1 MNKNSDLFIIGN
13 ERISY
18 DNGFYSENIDF
29 KTLAEGLKN
38 NFKLKIF
45 ARKSFKKKFFLI
57 NFYNIVLST
66 NIITYLCKI
75 LFSLKKRNS
84 NYLIISITP
93 FTFLAYLIVFLFS
106 NKIFLYL
113 RSDGFKEYES
123 ILGKRW
129 VFLYKIM
136 YFVMLKKSKIISCT
150 NQLSGDRDFFL
161 VQPSEL
167 EEKWFINR
175 KVLIPIDK
183 INILYVG
190 RIRIEKGIFSMLEF
204 FSKIDNRFLLT
215 IIGDKKIKQFE
226 KSNINFI
233 NFLSSSDDL
242 IKEYDKNHI
251 LFLPSYTEAHPKVV
265 DESLA
270 RFRPVIIFEDIKH
283 IVGNRSGIFISKR
296 EYKDFFKLVE
306 FIISNYKKIIDDI
319 SKNNLPTKKN
329 FIQELSR
336 IININ

>member
-1 MNKNSDLFIIGN
+1 MKVNFDLFIIGN

-18 DNGFYSENIDF
+18 DNAFYSENIDF
-29 KTLAEGLKN
+29 KTLAEGLKK

-45 ARKSFKKKFFLI
+45 AKKSIEKKNFLI
-57 NFYNIVLST
+57 NFSNIILSS
-66 NIITYLCKI
+66 NIITYLFKI
-75 LFSLKKRNS
+75 FFSLKRKNS
-84 NYLIISITP
+84 KYLIISITP
-93 FTFLAYLIVFLFS
+93 YTFLSYLIIFLFS

-129 VFLYKIM
+129 VFLYRVM
-136 YFVMLKKSKIISCT
+136 YFIMLKKSKIIACT
-150 NQLSGDRDFFL
+150 NQLSGGQDFFL

-167 EEKWFINR
+167 DEKWFINR
-175 KVLIPIDK
+175 KVFIPIDK

-190 RIRIEKGIFSMLEF
+190 RIRIEKGIFSMLEL
-204 FSKIDNRFLLT
+204 FSKLDDRFLLT

-226 KSNINFI
+226 KKNINFI

-265 DESLA
+265 DEALSRL
-270 RFRPVIIFEDIKH
+270 RPIIIFEDIKH
-283 IVGNRSGIFISKR
+283 IICNRSGIFITKR
-296 EYKDFFKLVE
+296 SYIDFLKVVN
-306 FIISNYKKIIDDI
+306 FIIINYRKITDNI
-319 SKNNLPTKKN
+319 SKNNLPTKKK
-329 FIQELSR
+329 FIDDISR
-336 IININ
+336 IINYK

>member
-1 MNKNSDLFIIGN
+1 MSKNLDLFIIGN

-18 DNGFYSENIDF
+18 DDGFYSENVDF

-38 NFKLKIF
+38 NFNLKIF
-45 ARKSFKKKFFLI
+45 ARKSLKNQNFLI
-57 NFYNIVLST
+57 NFSGFLLSA
-66 NIITYLCKI
+66 NVITYLVNI
-75 LFSLKKRNS
+75 LFSLKKKNS
-84 NYLIISITP
+84 NYLIVSITP

-136 YFVMLKKSKIISCT
+136 YLLMLKKSKIISCT
-150 NQLSGDRDFFL
+150 NQLSRGRDYFL

-175 KVLIPIDK
+175 KVFSPIDK

-190 RIRIEKGIFSMLEF
+190 RIRIEKGIFSMLEL
-204 FSKIDNRFLLT
+204 FSKLDERFLLT

-233 NFLSSSDDL
+233 NFLSSSDEL

-251 LFLPSYTEAHPKVV
+251 LLLPSYTEAHPKVV

-283 IVGNRSGIFISKR
+283 IVENRFGIFISKR
-296 EYKDFFKLVE
+296 EYNDFLKVVE
-306 FIISNYKKIIDDI
+306 FVISNYKEIVDDI

>member
-1 MNKNSDLFIIGN
+1 MNKNLDLFIIGN
-13 ERISY
+13 ERIFY

-38 NFKLKIF
+38 NFNLKIF
-45 ARKSFKKKFFLI
+45 ARKSLEEKNFLI
-57 NFYNIVLST
+57 NFSNIILSV
-66 NIITYLCKI
+66 NIITYLLKI

-84 NYLIISITP
+84 NYLIVSITP
-93 FTFLAYLIVFLFS
+93 FTFLAYLIIFLFS

-123 ILGKRW
+123 ILGKQW

-150 NQLSGDRDFFL
+150 NQLSGGRDFFL

-167 EEKWFINR
+167 DEKWFINR
-175 KVLIPIDK
+175 KVLLPIDK
-183 INILYVG
+183 VNILYVG
-190 RIRIEKGIFSMLEF
+190 RIRVEKGIFSMLEL
-204 FSKIDNRFLLT
+204 FSKLDERFLLT
-215 IIGDKKIKQFE
+215 IIGDKKTKQFE

-233 NFLSSSDDL
+233 NFLSSSDEL

-251 LFLPSYTEAHPKVV
+251 LLLPSYTEAHPKVV

-283 IVGNRSGIFISKR
+283 IVGNRLGVFISKR
-296 EYKDFFKLVE
+296 EYNDFLKVVG
-306 FIISNYKKIIDDI
+306 FILSNYKKIIDDI

-329 FIQELSR
+329 FIQELSK